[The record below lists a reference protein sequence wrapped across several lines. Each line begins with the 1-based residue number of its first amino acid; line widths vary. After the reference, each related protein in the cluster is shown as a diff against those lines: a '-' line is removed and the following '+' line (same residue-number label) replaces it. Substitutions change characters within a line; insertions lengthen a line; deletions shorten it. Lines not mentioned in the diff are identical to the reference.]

1 VISPVLDQ
9 RYEHQK
15 RGEPRCS
22 PLFFWGELFLFSIV
36 LSLQDILYQKETTMN
51 KLITMLMLLSLA
63 LTLPACGSGTSASLT
78 GTSWK
83 LTTWEAGGVQNPT
96 APGVETSL
104 VFGNDDQVSG
114 NLGCNSFGGTY
125 SVTNGKITFGNLM
138 STLMACQEPQM
149 SQETHAFQVLRGT
162 ASYTLKGDVLTI
174 TNGTLSLTLERK

>member
-15 RGEPRCS
+15 RGEPRGS
-22 PLFFWGELFLFSIV
+22 PLFSWELFIFSIV
-36 LSLQDILYQKETTMN
+36 LSLQDILYQKETTMK
-51 KLITMLMLLSLA
+51 KLIPITMLLAFA
-63 LTLPACGSGTSASLT
+63 LTLPACGSGTSANLT
-78 GTSWK
+78 GTSWT
-83 LTTWEAGGVQNPT
+83 LTSWGSGGAQNPA

-104 VFGNDDQVSG
+104 VFGNDGQVSG
-114 NLGCNSFGGTY
+114 NLGCNRFGGTY

-174 TNGTLSLTLERK
+174 TNGSLSLTLARK